1 MVSTKIFKQRKKP
14 EYQTTKKWQYSSTKN
29 ISFDQKVLEK

>member
-14 EYQTTKKWQYSSTKN
+14 EYQTTKK
-29 ISFDQKVLEK
+29 